1 MFFREG
7 KRSGSGGIASASFVA
22 VVAALMLAAA
32 LLPAPASANSEGII
46 AAPTDPRNPQVD
58 SGWQAGTCSKEK
70 VDTGNYCSV
79 ATPDQFFETAAAH
92 PNYGFTQFIIKN
104 KPFELIPGV
113 PVAGTEEPIGEIKD
127 VRVDLPVGLSVNPSA
142 TVQCPLATFEASA
155 AGCPPDSQVGE
166 SEVVVA
172 PKGVPLPAT
181 PPLSKVPVY
190 NVVPKQGE
198 AARFGLELAGNEVFL
213 EGDVDWAGDFH
224 EGFTIHVPRVADLEP
239 LLSGLILN
247 NRLVFNGRAGDG
259 TFLTTPSTCFGE
271 AFTQSGSIYST
282 FLRAASAQEEEAPGY
297 QFPQSAEPRLES
309 PIPPG
314 TSPKACNTIPYQPGL
329 AVAPGTP
336 RTNSPAPAS
345 VNVTVPHLKGG
356 DTQDSSNTKTAA
368 VTLPLGMGINPSAAN
383 GLATCTDAQF
393 PRHSA
398 AAITCP
404 AASKVG
410 TVKIESPP
418 LVEAD
423 AQLEGNV
430 YVGQQLSRDPQSGDE
445 YRIFIDA
452 ASPRYGV
459 DVRLLGKVRPDPTT
473 GQLTTTIEEL
483 PQVPFTSFVL
493 NFDGSPRPAV
503 LSSPGSCGP
512 NTAAATMVP
521 WSGNPPA
528 RPTGGFTLSSA
539 PGGGACPKTLGE
551 RPFAPGFAVGPKANT
566 AGAYSPL
573 SLSITRGDGQQE
585 LKGADLT
592 LAPGFTGK
600 LAGIPYCKASQLAA
614 AAAGAGAAEAK
625 DPSCPDKSQ
634 VGTVAIEAGT
644 GPQPLKIEGKAYLT
658 GPYKGAPLSLAVVT
672 PAVAGP
678 FDLGTVVVRVALF
691 LDPVTAQIH
700 AVSDPIPDVYGGT
713 QLSVRAIRINL
724 NRKEFTLNPTSCE
737 PLASGGALRGGGS
750 NPTDQSAWSSFNVSA
765 GFQTGGCDA
774 LKFRPKL
781 TTKLIGGKKK
791 MRRNGHPKLR
801 AVLTARP
808 GDANIRR
815 AALTLPHSQFLDQ
828 AHIRTI
834 CTRPK
839 LAANDCPAGAVYG
852 HAEATT
858 PLLDDPLKGP
868 VYLVSSDN
876 ELPDLVADLRGQVNI
891 QLHGVISAKKARLK
905 TFFYPVP
912 DVPVSKFVLTM
923 KGGKRGLLVNSR
935 NLCGH
940 KNSSFLNFKAQNG
953 KKLKVKRLPL
963 RTPACRSG
971 GKTNKS
977 SHGKRNHDTKRG

>member
-1 MFFREG
+1 MFFREEIQ
-7 KRSGSGGIASASFVA
+7 RSGGSTVAATFVA
-22 VVAALMLAAA
+22 VVAVLVAAAA
-32 LLPAPASANSEGII
+32 LLPGLALANSEAII
-46 AAPTDPRNPQVD
+46 APSDPHAPTEN
-58 SGWQAGTCSKEK
+58 SGWQAGTCSTEK
-70 VDTGNYCSV
+70 VDTGKYCSV
-79 ATPDQFFETAAAH
+79 ATPDQFFETAGAH
-92 PNYGFTQFIIKN
+92 PNYGFTQFIVKSG
-104 KPFELIPGV
+104 PGPLGGILEPEV
-113 PVAGTEEPIGEIKD
+113 PIGELKD

-142 TVQCPLATFEASA
+142 SPQCPLATFEASA
-155 AGCPPDSQVGE
+155 AGCDPASKVGE
-166 SEVVVA
+166 SEVTVSLLGKA
-172 PKGVPLPAT
+172 LPPTAGLT
-181 PPLSKVPVY
+181 KVPVY

-224 EGFTIHVPRVADLEP
+224 EGFTIHVPRVTNLEP
-239 LLSGLILN
+239 LIKGLILK

-259 TFLTTPSTCFGE
+259 TFLTTPTTCFGE

-282 FLRAASAQEEEAPGY
+282 LLRAASYQEEEAPGY

-329 AVAPGTP
+329 AVSAGTAQ
-336 RTNSPAPAS
+336 TNSPAPAS
-345 VNVTVPHLKGG
+345 VLVTVPHIKGG
-356 DTQDSSNTKTAA
+356 DTQDSSDTKTAN
-368 VTLPLGMGINPSAAN
+368 VTLPLGMGINPAAAI
-383 GLATCTDAQF
+383 GLQTCTDAQF

-410 TVKIESPP
+410 TVKIETPP
-418 LVEAD
+418 LVD
-423 AQLEGNV
+423 PNGQLEGNV
-430 YVGQQLSRDPQSGDE
+430 YVGQQLSRDPQSGEE

-452 ASPRYGV
+452 ASARYGV
-459 DVRLLGKVRPDPTT
+459 DVRLLGRVRPDPVT
-473 GQLTTTIEEL
+473 GQLTTTIEEV

-493 NFDGSPRPAV
+493 NFDGAPRSAV

-512 NTAAATMVP
+512 NAAGASMVP

-528 RPTGGFTLSSA
+528 PASGGFTLSSA
-539 PGGGACPKTLGE
+539 PGGGACPKSLGE
-551 RPFAPGFAVGPKANT
+551 RPFSPGFAVGPKSSG
-566 AGAYSPL
+566 AGAFSPISL
-573 SLSITRGDGQQE
+573 SLTRGDGQQE
-585 LKGADLT
+585 LKGAEIT

-600 LAGIPYCKASQLAA
+600 LAGIPYCKESQLAA
-614 AAAGAGAAEAK
+614 AAASAGAVQAAS
-625 DPSCPDKSQ
+625 PSCAAKSQ

-644 GPQPLKIEGKAYLT
+644 GAKPLKIEGKAYLA

-713 QLSVRAIRINL
+713 QLSVRSIRINL
-724 NRKEFTLNPTSCE
+724 DRKEFTINPTSCE
-737 PLASGGALRGGGS
+737 PLSSGGSIRGGGS
-750 NPTDQSAWSSFNVSA
+750 DPTNPSAWSSFAVSA
-765 GFQTGGCDA
+765 GFQTSGCDA

-781 TTKLIGGKKK
+781 TTRLIGSKKK

-808 GDANIRR
+808 GDANIQR

-839 LAANDCPAGAVYG
+839 LAANDCPPGAVYG

-858 PLLDDPLKGP
+858 PLLDDPLQGP
-868 VYLVSSDN
+868 VFLVSSDH
-876 ELPDLVADLRGQVNI
+876 ELPDLVADLRGQVEI
-891 QLHGVISAKKARLK
+891 QLHGIISAKKARTK
-905 TFFYPVP
+905 TVFYPVP
-912 DVPVSKFVLTM
+912 DVPVSKFTLTM

-940 KNSSFLNFKAQNG
+940 KNFSFLKFKAQNG
-953 KKLKVKRLPL
+953 KTLKKKRLPL
-963 RTPACRSG
+963 STPVCHAG
-971 GKTNKS
+971 GKKKGAS
-977 SHGKRNHDTKRG
+977 KGKPNHDTKPG